1 MKQITFILFFFFF
14 TSFCK
19 PAQEPALINLTDN
32 KIIQLGYWKYLPD
45 SSYSIE
51 EILSKDIKSREITL
65 SGLEKFPNGI
75 HWIKKDIRLTDNYDD
90 KDILALSFFNLPVAY
105 EVYWDGSLI
114 GNNGVVG
121 TSEELE
127 EGGKARFDLN
137 LSKKIITPGN
147 HSLVIRFSNFNES
160 DQFLVTWIQI
170 GYLSAIES
178 LSKIETTEQAVYMGL
193 FFAATLFCISLFM
206 GGWKHPS
213 FLFFGGFSF
222 FYFLVSLWLFLL
234 EGKVI
239 NILTYRIFEPLFL
252 EGHTIALIF
261 INYFILSF
269 FETKKKWV
277 HLVPLI
283 SIFIAI
289 NIMIIVSGLQAAKY
303 QYLLLFGYGLV
314 LVLSKLKHKIS
325 GYYFL
330 LTAIT
335 LNFIFHLY
343 ITIAKILLIPLDY
356 YFFMNLSVNII
367 FVSLII
373 IAISRKIQERNKKYQ
388 ETLVLSHRLESAL
401 LKKSIQPHFIMNTL
415 LSLKSWLLK
424 DGNTAEKIIDALA
437 NQFRIINKISAEKEI
452 TIEEEIELCKL
463 HLELMG
469 YRFTANYEFV
479 TEGNYCG
486 QKIPPLIFHTL
497 VENALTH
504 SYLPKEN
511 GTFKFS
517 FENGGKT
524 TRYKLTNNG
533 SQITMLNSK
542 PNEEINEGMGFKYV
556 KSRLEENFPGRWS
569 LNYGLFNNNWEVE
582 IILT

>member
-1 MKQITFILFFFFF
+1 
-14 TSFCK
+14 
-19 PAQEPALINLTDN
+19 
-32 KIIQLGYWKYLPD
+32 
-45 SSYSIE
+45 
-51 EILSKDIKSREITL
+51 
-65 SGLEKFPNGI
+65 
-75 HWIKKDIRLTDNYDD
+75 
-90 KDILALSFFNLPVAY
+90 
-105 EVYWDGSLI
+105 
-114 GNNGVVG
+114 
-121 TSEELE
+121 
-127 EGGKARFDLN
+127 
-137 LSKKIITPGN
+137 
-147 HSLVIRFSNFNES
+147 
-160 DQFLVTWIQI
+160 
-170 GYLSAIES
+170 
-178 LSKIETTEQAVYMGL
+178 
-193 FFAATLFCISLFM
+193 
-206 GGWKHPS
+206 
-213 FLFFGGFSF
+213 
-222 FYFLVSLWLFLL
+222 
-234 EGKVI
+234 
-239 NILTYRIFEPLFL
+239 
-252 EGHTIALIF
+252 
-261 INYFILSF
+261 
-269 FETKKKWV
+269 
-277 HLVPLI
+277 
-283 SIFIAI
+283 
-289 NIMIIVSGLQAAKY
+289 MIIVSGLQAAKY

-524 TRYKLTNNG
+524 TRYKLTNDG
-533 SQITMLNSK
+533 SQITMLNQK
-542 PNEEINEGMGFKYV
+542 PNEEINEGMGIKYV